1 MRAIILCGGGGVRLW
16 PLSRTAKPKQFA
28 ALLTEESLLRDTYRR
43 LLRSIPSEK
52 IYACVAPEVA
62 ELVAMEL
69 PELVGRI
76 LVEPERRDT
85 GPAMRFAA
93 AALMDVAPDEPLV
106 FVPSDHFIGDDEAF
120 LRCLSAG
127 ELIVKQRGTFAD
139 IGIAPTFPSTGLGY
153 TRIGTMVACDGAVDA
168 FEFLGHAEKPDYETA
183 KSYLED
189 GSYLWHA
196 NYYMATPRMFVEACD
211 RYAPEILSGAR
222 ASFDRVVTERMP
234 ASAMTVIQGTF
245 PWSDVGSWD
254 ALHAQLAEEGA
265 NVERGDSVLV
275 DTRGSLVYAY
285 GNKPVAVLGLD
296 DVVVVD
302 TPEALLVCKKSDA
315 QRVKE
320 VVEKL
325 KGRYPHVV

>member
-1 MRAIILCGGGGVRLW
+1 MMAVILCGGGGTRLW
-16 PLSRTAKPKQFA
+16 PLSRAAKPKQFA

-43 LLRSIPSEK
+43 LLRLIPSEK
-52 IYACVAPEVA
+52 VYAVVTPELAPLIA
-62 ELVAMEL
+62 LEL
-69 PELVGRI
+69 PELEGRI
-76 LVEPERRDT
+76 LVEQERRDT

-93 AALMDVAPDEPLV
+93 AALMEVAPDEPMA
-106 FVPSDHFIGDDEAF
+106 FIPSDHFIGDDEAF

-127 ELIVKQRGTFAD
+127 EAIVRARGTFAD
-139 IGIAPTFPSTGLGY
+139 IGVTPTFPSTGLGY
-153 TRIGTMVACDGAVDA
+153 TRIGKMVACDGSVDA

-183 KSYLED
+183 KAFLAD

-211 RYAPEILSGAR
+211 RYAPEILAGAR
-222 ASFDRVVTERMP
+222 ASFDRAVTERMP
-234 ASAMTVIQGTF
+234 AAAMTVIKGAF

-254 ALHAQLAEEGA
+254 ALHEQLSAEGG
-265 NVERGDSVLV
+265 NVERGQAVLL
-275 DTRGSLVYAY
+275 DTRGSLVYAH
-285 GNKPVAVLGLD
+285 GGKPVAVLGLD

-302 TPEALLVCKKSDA
+302 TPEALLVCRKSDA

-325 KGRYPHVV
+325 KERYPGAV